1 MTRQRRARYE
11 RLHGGLKWFARRM
24 RRDPTTPEQLLWEA
38 LRLKRLD
45 GHRFRRQRVIEPY
58 IVDFYCPQA
67 KVAIEVD
74 GESHLW
80 RSLEDRERDER
91 LLETGVSVV
100 RVTNDEV
107 RYHLDEVKALIRAAI
122 QESLLTGNTA
132 LYMLPDS

>member
-1 MTRQRRARYE
+1 M
-11 RLHGGLKWFARRM
+11 
-24 RRDPTTPEQLLWEA
+24 
-38 LRLKRLD
+38 KRLD